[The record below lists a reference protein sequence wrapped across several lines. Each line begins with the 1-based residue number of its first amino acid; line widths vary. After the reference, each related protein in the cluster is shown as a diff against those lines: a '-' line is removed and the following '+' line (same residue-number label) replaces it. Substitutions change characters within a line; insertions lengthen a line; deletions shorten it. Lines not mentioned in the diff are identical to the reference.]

1 VVGQIAQLKGCR
13 IVGVAGGSKNNI
25 SVSIHRHVLEGRIR
39 GGTTEKSAAELLDTD
54 KHLHTI
60 NLPIRIGRRGRETRL
75 ILHQSTS
82 EVRPVD
88 RSLLTMIARGYAWR
102 HQLVTGEVTSALEIA
117 RRGNVTG
124 SYVSR
129 IINLGFLAPD
139 IIAAIADGLAPIDLT
154 ANKLKTIRN
163 IPLDWPSQRQVLG
176 F

>member
-1 VVGQIAQLKGCR
+1 MGMAPIRQI
-13 IVGVAGGSKNNI
+13 
-25 SVSIHRHVLEGRIR
+25 E
-39 GGTTEKSAAELLDTD
+39 AAELMVGQNNFTGMFA
-54 KHLHTI
+54 KA
-60 NLPIRIGRRGRETRL
+60 LP
-75 ILHQSTS
+75 SA
-82 EVRPVD
+82 RPVD
-88 RSLLTMIARGYAWR
+88 RSLLTMIARGCAWR
-102 HQLVTGEVTSALEIA
+102 HQLVTGEVTSALESA